1 VSRRGALLFVAV
13 GIIWGL
19 PYFLIR
25 ISVRELSPPF
35 LVLSRTVPASL
46 VLLPFAIH
54 RGGWAQVLRR
64 WRAVVGYTVAEFA
77 IPWLMLFR
85 AEQRLPS
92 SLSGL
97 LIATVPVLALMLMK
111 LTGSHQPI
119 GAARMIGIVIGFS
132 GVAVLVGFDVHRGE
146 FVAVGEIA
154 ITALGYAAGP
164 IIISRYLVGLPN
176 VLVVTTSLILGSI
189 IYAPFALTNIP
200 HHVSGETIEAVA
212 GLAFGCTAIGF
223 LAFFALIAEVGPAR
237 ATVITYVNPAIA
249 VLLGVVALHERFTAG
264 IAVGFPLV
272 LLGSYLSTR
281 ADAPSKTVS
290 QPSAGT
296 TPPRVPT

>member
-1 VSRRGALLFVAV
+1 MSRRGALLFVAV
-13 GIIWGL
+13 GIIWGI

-25 ISVRELSPPF
+25 ISVRELSPAF
-35 LVLSRTVPASL
+35 LVLARTVPASL
-46 VLLPFAIH
+46 LLLPFAIR

-85 AEQRLPS
+85 AEQHLPS

-97 LIATVPVLALMLMK
+97 LIATVPLLALVLLK

-119 GAARMIGIVIGFS
+119 SATRMIGILLGLA
-132 GVAVLVGFDVHRGE
+132 GVAVLVGFDVHTGE

-154 ITALGYAAGP
+154 ITAVGYAAGP
-164 IIISRYLVGLPN
+164 IIIARYLVGLPN
-176 VLVVTTSLILGSI
+176 LLVITTSLILGSI

-223 LAFFALIAEVGPAR
+223 LAFFALIAEIGPAR
-237 ATVITYVNPAIA
+237 ATVITYVNPAVA
-249 VLLGVVALHERFTAG
+249 VLLGVLALHERFTSGVA
-264 IAVGFPLV
+264 IGFPLV
-272 LLGSYLSTR
+272 ILGSYLSTK
-281 ADAPSKTVS
+281 ADPLDGAAKQLTED
-290 QPSAGT
+290 T
-296 TPPRVPT
+296 TTPRVPT

>member
-1 VSRRGALLFVAV
+1 VSRRGALLFILV

-25 ISVRELSPPF
+25 ISVRELSPSF

-46 VLLPFAIH
+46 LLLPFAIR
-54 RGGWAQVLRR
+54 RGGWTDVLRR

-92 SLSGL
+92 ALSGL
-97 LIATVPVLALMLMK
+97 LIATVPLIALGLMK

-119 GAARMIGIVIGFS
+119 GASRMFGVLLGLG
-132 GVAVLVGFDVHRGE
+132 GVAVLVGLDVHTGE
-146 FVAVGEIA
+146 VLAVGEVCL
-154 ITALGYAAGP
+154 TAVGYAAGP
-164 IIISRYLVGLPN
+164 MIIARFLVGLPN
-176 VLVVTTSLILGSI
+176 VTVVAASLILGSVV
-189 IYAPFALTNIP
+189 YAPFALSNLP
-200 HHVSGETIEAVA
+200 HHISGETLEAVA

-237 ATVITYVNPAIA
+237 ATVVTYVNPAVA
-249 VLLGVVALHERFTAG
+249 VLLGVLALHERFTAG

-272 LLGSYLSTR
+272 ILGSYLSTR
-281 ADAPSKTVS
+281 SSSPRSTGDEPPKSQAAPRM
-290 QPSAGT
+290 T
-296 TPPRVPT
+296 T

>member
-1 VSRRGALLFVAV
+1 MAV

-25 ISVRELSPPF
+25 ISVRELSPSF
-35 LVLSRTVPASL
+35 LVLARTVPASL
-46 VLLPFAIH
+46 LLLPFAIR

-85 AEQRLPS
+85 AEQHLPS

-97 LIATVPVLALMLMK
+97 LIATVPLLALALMK

-119 GAARMIGIVIGFS
+119 GASRMVGVLVGLS
-132 GVAVLVGFDVHRGE
+132 GVAVLVGLDVHTGE
-146 FVAVGEIA
+146 FIAVGEVA
-154 ITALGYAAGP
+154 ITAIGYAAGP
-164 IIISRYLVGLPN
+164 IIISRYLVGLPS
-176 VLVVTTSLILGSI
+176 VLVVTTSLLLGSI

-200 HHVSGETIEAVA
+200 HHVCGETIEAVA

-237 ATVITYVNPAIA
+237 ATVITYVNPAVA
-249 VLLGVVALHERFTAG
+249 VLLGVLALHERFTAG

-272 LLGSYLSTR
+272 ILGSYLSTR
-281 ADAPSKTVS
+281 ADPGHEARKKLPDDE
-290 QPSAGT
+290 T
-296 TPPRVPT
+296 TPRVPT

>member
-13 GIIWGL
+13 GIIWGI

-25 ISVRELSPPF
+25 ISVLELSPSF
-35 LVLSRTVPASL
+35 LVLSRTVPAAL
-46 VLLPFAIH
+46 VLLPFAIK
-54 RGGWAQVLRR
+54 RGGWSQVLRR
-64 WRAVVGYTVAEFA
+64 WRAVVGYTIAEFA

-85 AEQRLPS
+85 AEQHLPS

-97 LIATVPVLALMLMK
+97 LIATVPVLALVLMK

-119 GAARMIGIVIGFS
+119 GAARMIGIVVGFS
-132 GVAVLVGFDVHRGE
+132 GVAVLVGFDVHTGE
-146 FVAVGEIA
+146 FAAVGEIA

-164 IIISRYLVGLPN
+164 IIISRFLVGLPN
-176 VLVVTTSLILGSI
+176 VVVVTTSLLLGSI

-212 GLAFGCTAIGF
+212 GLTFGCTAIGF

-237 ATVITYVNPAIA
+237 ATVITYINPAVA
-249 VLLGVVALHERFTAG
+249 VLLGVLALHERFTAG

-272 LLGSYLSTR
+272 LVGSYLSTR
-281 ADAPSKTVS
+281 GDAQAKTTV
-290 QPSAGT
+290 QPSGGT
-296 TPPRVPT
+296 ATPRVST

>member
-1 VSRRGALLFVAV
+1 V
-13 GIIWGL
+13 GIIWGV

-25 ISVRELSPPF
+25 ISVRDLSPAF
-35 LVLSRTVPASL
+35 LVFSRTVPAAVL
-46 VLLPFAIH
+46 LLPFALR
-54 RGGWAQVLRR
+54 RGGWAEVLRR
-64 WRAVVGYTVAEFA
+64 WRAVLGYTIAEFA

-97 LIATVPVLALMLMK
+97 LIATVPVLALVLLK
-111 LTGSHQPI
+111 LTGGHQPI
-119 GAARMIGIVIGFS
+119 SATRMIGIAVGLA
-132 GVAVLVGFDVHRGE
+132 GVAVLVGLDVHTGE

-154 ITALGYAAGP
+154 ITAVGYAAGP
-164 IIISRYLVGLPN
+164 IIIARFLVGLPTL
-176 VLVVTTSLILGSI
+176 LVVTTSLIVGSV

-223 LAFFALIAEVGPAR
+223 LAFFALIAEIGPAR
-237 ATVITYVNPAIA
+237 ATVITYVNPAVA
-249 VLLGVVALHERFTAG
+249 VVLGVLALHERFTAG

-272 LLGSYLSTR
+272 ILGSYLSTKADTTRR
-281 ADAPSKTVS
+281 AVRPFDDETS
-290 QPSAGT
+290 
-296 TPPRVPT
+296 TPKVPT

>member
-1 VSRRGALLFVAV
+1 MSRRGALLFIAV

-25 ISVRELSPPF
+25 ISVRELSPSF
-35 LVLSRTVPASL
+35 LVLARTVPAAML
-46 VLLPFAIH
+46 LLPFAIR
-54 RGGWAQVLRR
+54 RGGWTEVLRR

-85 AEQRLPS
+85 AEQHLPS

-97 LIATVPVLALMLMK
+97 LIATVPLLALALMK

-119 GAARMIGIVIGFS
+119 GASRMVGVLVGLS
-132 GVAVLVGFDVHRGE
+132 GVAVLVGLDVHSGE
-146 FVAVGEIA
+146 FVAVGEVA
-154 ITALGYAAGP
+154 ITAVGYAAGP
-164 IIISRYLVGLPN
+164 IIISRYLVGLPGI
-176 VLVVTTSLILGSI
+176 LVVTTSLLLGSI

-237 ATVITYVNPAIA
+237 ATVITYASIQ
-249 VLLGVVALHERFTAG
+249 L
-264 IAVGFPLV
+264 
-272 LLGSYLSTR
+272 
-281 ADAPSKTVS
+281 
-290 QPSAGT
+290 
-296 TPPRVPT
+296 

>member
-13 GIIWGL
+13 GIIWGI

-25 ISVRELSPPF
+25 ISVRELSPSF

-46 VLLPFAIH
+46 VLLPFAI
-54 RGGWAQVLRR
+54 RQGGWAQVLRR
-64 WRAVVGYTVAEFA
+64 WRAVVGYTIAEFA

-85 AEQRLPS
+85 AEQHLPS

-97 LIATVPVLALMLMK
+97 LIATVPVLALVLMK

-119 GAARMIGIVIGFS
+119 GAARMIGIVVGFS
-132 GVAVLVGFDVHRGE
+132 GVAVLVGFDVHTGE
-146 FVAVGEIA
+146 FAAVGEIA
-154 ITALGYAAGP
+154 ITAVGYAAGP
-164 IIISRYLVGLPN
+164 IIISRFLVGLPN
-176 VLVVTTSLILGSI
+176 VVVVTTSLLLGSI
-189 IYAPFALTNIP
+189 IYAPFALTNTP

-237 ATVITYVNPAIA
+237 ATVITYVNPAVA
-249 VLLGVVALHERFTAG
+249 VLLGVLALHERFTAG

-281 ADAPSKTVS
+281 GDTRVKTTI
-290 QPSAGT
+290 QPSGGAT
-296 TPPRVPT
+296 APRVPT